1 MTDQTGTFTRRQG
14 LIGMAASTLLLSSK
28 ARAQTVRSFRPEDFG
43 ARGDGRTNDTLAF
56 AAMSQAVRQAGGGT
70 IVLGRKTYRVGLQRP
85 GNGRDYAFEP
95 LDVIKLAGLPGP
107 LEIAGNGAV
116 LRTAAGQRFGGFER
130 SGEQSRRK
138 MPNYDRATQATPYV
152 AMIWVE
158 NCRGPVIISGLE
170 LDGAIAEGRLG
181 GFYGDTGRQIPMS
194 GLFLRDNAGD
204 EVVSDLYSHHHGLDG
219 IIIDG
224 IDRAT
229 DRLRSI
235 SRIRALHNGRQGCS
249 VVGGRGYAF
258 SDCTFGNT
266 GSGTVASAPGAG
278 LDIEAEG
285 GKVVERLQFSKCR
298 FLDNLGAAMV
308 ADSGTSRNVAFA
320 DCEFVGTRSW
330 SAWPSKPGYSFTRS
344 TFIGALVRPW
354 GDADPALAT
363 RFSDCTFRDS
373 DPQGRYARP
382 YLPSPAG
389 GPIFDAG
396 GAEGG
401 GLNVLLQRCRVT
413 CTARGVLPWSTGVI
427 FQDCTMSQT
436 SAAASYPRG
445 RYRGSNQ
452 ITGNAVIAGS
462 RIEGSLVLNG
472 KPVRGQA

>member
-1 MTDQTGTFTRRQG
+1 MTNPSATFTRRHT
-14 LIGMAASTLLLSSK
+14 LIGAASGAGALLLPGT
-28 ARAQTVRSFRPEDFG
+28 ALAQVRSFRPEDFG
-43 ARGDGRTNDTLAF
+43 AKGDGRTNDTLAF
-56 AAMSQAVRQAGGGT
+56 AAMSQAVQRAGGGT
-70 IVLGRKTYRVGLQRP
+70 IVLARKTYRVGLQRP

-95 LDVIKLAGLPGP
+95 ADVIRLAGLSGP

-116 LRTAAGQRFGGFER
+116 LRSAPGLRFGAYER
-130 SGEQSRRK
+130 TGALSRRP
-138 MPNYDRATQATPYV
+138 MPNVDRATQATPYV
-152 AMIWVE
+152 AMVWVE
-158 NCRGPVIISGLE
+158 NCRGPVTISGLE
-170 LDGAIAEGRLG
+170 LDGAIAEGQLG

-194 GLFLRDNAGD
+194 GVFLRDNAGD
-204 EVVSDLYSHHHGLDG
+204 EVLSDLFSHHHGLDG

-229 DRLRSI
+229 DRRRSVT
-235 SRIRALHNGRQGCS
+235 RIRAQHNGRQGCS
-249 VVGGRGYAF
+249 VVGGRGYQF
-258 SDCTFGNT
+258 SDCTFGQT
-266 GSGTVASAPGAG
+266 GSGSVASAPGAG

-298 FLDNLGAAMV
+298 FIDNLGAAMV

-330 SAWPSKPGYSFTRS
+330 SAWPSKPGFSFTRS

-354 GDADPALAT
+354 GDADPAQAT
-363 RFSDCTFRDS
+363 RFTDCTFRDS

-389 GPIFDAG
+389 GPILDAG
-396 GAEGG
+396 GAQGG
-401 GLNVLLQRCRVT
+401 GLNVLLQRCQVI
-413 CTARGVLPWSTGVI
+413 CTGKGVLPWSTGVI

-445 RYRGSNQ
+445 RYRGSNR
-452 ITGNAVIAGS
+452 ITGNAVVDGS

-472 KPVRGQA
+472 RAVR

>member
-1 MTDQTGTFTRRQG
+1 MTNPSATFTRRHT
-14 LIGMAASTLLLSSK
+14 LIGAASGAGALLLPGT
-28 ARAQTVRSFRPEDFG
+28 ALAQVRSFRPEDFG
-43 ARGDGRTNDTLAF
+43 AKGDGRSNDTLAF
-56 AAMSQAVRQAGGGT
+56 AAMSQAVQRAGGGT
-70 IVLGRKTYRVGLQRP
+70 IVLARKTYRVGMQRP

-95 LDVIKLAGLPGP
+95 ADVIRLAGLSGP

-116 LRTAAGQRFGGFER
+116 LRSAPGLRFGAYER
-130 SGEQSRRK
+130 TGALSRRP
-138 MPNYDRATQATPYV
+138 MPNVDRATQATPYV
-152 AMIWVE
+152 AMVWVE
-158 NCRGPVIISGLE
+158 NCRGPVTISGLE
-170 LDGAIAEGRLG
+170 LDGAIAEGQLG

-204 EVVSDLYSHHHGLDG
+204 ELLSDLFSHHHGLDG

-229 DRLRSI
+229 DRRRTVT
-235 SRIRALHNGRQGCS
+235 RIRAQHNGRQGCS
-249 VVGGRGYAF
+249 VVGGRGYQF
-258 SDCTFGNT
+258 SDCTFGQT
-266 GSGTVASAPGAG
+266 GSGSVASAPGAG

-298 FLDNLGAAMV
+298 FIDNLGAAMV

-330 SAWPSKPGYSFTRS
+330 SAWPSKPGFSFTRS

-354 GDADPALAT
+354 GDADPAQAT
-363 RFSDCTFRDS
+363 RFTDCIFRDS

-389 GPIFDAG
+389 GPILDAG
-396 GAEGG
+396 GALGG
-401 GLNVLLQRCRVT
+401 GLNVLLQRCQVI
-413 CTARGVLPWSTGVI
+413 CTGKGVLPWSTGVI

-445 RYRGSNQ
+445 RYRGSNR
-452 ITGNAVIAGS
+452 ITGNAVVDGS

-472 KPVRGQA
+472 RAVR

>member
-1 MTDQTGTFTRRQG
+1 MTNHSSTFTRRQG
-14 LIGMAASTLLLSSK
+14 LIGAAAGAGALLLPGSTL
-28 ARAQTVRSFRPEDFG
+28 AQPVRTFRPEDFG

-70 IVLGRKTYRVGLQRP
+70 IVLGRKTYRVGQQRP
-85 GNGRDYAFEP
+85 GNGRDFAFEP

-138 MPNYDRATQATPYV
+138 MPNYDRATQATPYI

-158 NCRGPVIISGLE
+158 NCRGPVTISGLE

-219 IIIDG
+219 FIIDG
-224 IDRAT
+224 IDRTT
-229 DRLRSI
+229 DRRRSI
-235 SRIRALHNGRQGCS
+235 ARIRSLHNGRQGCS
-249 VVGGRGYAF
+249 VVGGRGYVF

-266 GSGTVASAPGAG
+266 GSGTVTSAPGAG

-298 FLDNLGAAMV
+298 FLDNIGAAMV

-344 TFIGALVRPW
+344 SFIGALVRPW

-363 RFSDCTFRDS
+363 RFTDCTFRDT

-382 YLPSPAG
+382 YLPSEAG
-389 GPIFDAG
+389 GPILDAG
-396 GAEGG
+396 GAQGG
-401 GLNVLLQRCRVT
+401 GLNVLLQGCRVT

-436 SAAASYPRG
+436 SPAASYPRG
-445 RYRGSNQ
+445 RYRGSNR
-452 ITGNAVIAGS
+452 ITGNALIDGS

-472 KPVRGQA
+472 RTVRG

>member
-1 MTDQTGTFTRRQG
+1 MTNPSATFTRRHT
-14 LIGMAASTLLLSSK
+14 LIGAASGAGALLLPGT
-28 ARAQTVRSFRPEDFG
+28 ALAQVRSFRPEDFG
-43 ARGDGRTNDTLAF
+43 AKGDGRTNDTLAF
-56 AAMSQAVRQAGGGT
+56 AAMSQAVQRAGGGT
-70 IVLGRKTYRVGLQRP
+70 IVLARKTYRVGLQRP

-95 LDVIKLAGLPGP
+95 ADVIRLAGLSGP
-107 LEIAGNGAV
+107 VEIAGNGAV
-116 LRTAAGQRFGGFER
+116 LRSAPGLRFGAYER
-130 SGEQSRRK
+130 TGALSRRP
-138 MPNYDRATQATPYV
+138 MPNVDRATQATPYV
-152 AMIWVE
+152 AMVWVE
-158 NCRGPVIISGLE
+158 NCRGPVTISGLE
-170 LDGAIAEGRLG
+170 LDGAIAEGQLG

-194 GLFLRDNAGD
+194 GVFLRDNAGD
-204 EVVSDLYSHHHGLDG
+204 EVLSDLFSHHHGLDG

-229 DRLRSI
+229 DRRRTVT
-235 SRIRALHNGRQGCS
+235 RIRAQHNGRQGCS
-249 VVGGRGYAF
+249 VVGGRGYQF
-258 SDCTFGNT
+258 SDCTFGQT
-266 GSGTVASAPGAG
+266 GSGSVASAPGAG

-298 FLDNLGAAMV
+298 FIDNLGAAMV

-330 SAWPSKPGYSFTRS
+330 SAWPSKPGFSFTRS

-354 GDADPALAT
+354 GDADPAQAT
-363 RFSDCTFRDS
+363 RFTDCTFRDS

-389 GPIFDAG
+389 GPILDAG
-396 GAEGG
+396 GAQGG
-401 GLNVLLQRCRVT
+401 GLNVLLQRCQVI
-413 CTARGVLPWSTGVI
+413 CTGKGVLPWSTGVI

-445 RYRGSNQ
+445 RYRGSNR
-452 ITGNAVIAGS
+452 ITGNAVVDGS

-472 KPVRGQA
+472 RAVR